1 VFVRETTV
9 NAMQTIE
16 RAARSILRIKTKVIK
31 VPDDVVLD
39 ADHTVLEL
47 RPSIPTKE
55 DEGLEP
61 IIIEGPVKTKMF
73 DLLVQAQLD
82 YQTLNI
88 KDPCWVKG
96 R

>member
-1 VFVRETTV
+1 
-9 NAMQTIE
+9 
-16 RAARSILRIKTKVIK
+16 
-31 VPDDVVLD
+31 
-39 ADHTVLEL
+39 VLEL